1 MILNMVGGAGGGG
14 LNFSVVG
21 GSAQPGNPKENTIW
35 VNTDTDITG
44 WAFSATEPDSPVEGM
59 VWIATGASS
68 NADFNAIKKNCV
80 QVYPFSAKQYISGAW
95 VGNEAK
101 IFQNGEW
108 ISLFNSE
115 IYKNGMQDSALVS
128 FATENHGYSNNV
140 SGLVNRGS
148 VVFGS
153 SDITMQ
159 VPGVSADGAS
169 AQFVGTENTYPV
181 SAFDKLI
188 VEFSNLTV
196 KNKNNSNYVIVT
208 VTPQKVYPGTVAGSA
223 SKTIYQNSGA
233 TTIEVDISAITGDA
247 YIVITGVQYY
257 SDSSITAVIS
267 KIALK

>member
-1 MILNMVGGAGGGG
+1 M
-14 LNFSVVG
+14 
-21 GSAQPGNPKENTIW
+21 
-35 VNTDTDITG
+35 
-44 WAFSATEPDSPVEGM
+44 
-59 VWIATGASS
+59 
-68 NADFNAIKKNCV
+68 
-80 QVYPFSAKQYISGAW
+80 
-95 VGNEAK
+95 
-101 IFQNGEW
+101 
-108 ISLFNSE
+108 
-115 IYKNGMQDSALVS
+115 
-128 FATENHGYSNNV
+128 
-140 SGLVNRGS
+140 
-148 VVFGS
+148 FGS

-188 VEFSNLTV
+188 VEFRNLTV